1 MYRTFADVVTKND
14 LDEQAKQAGLRPLTP
29 PVTGGK
35 PYNDVAERSPDQ
47 AEYMNSIIHRMEN
60 LPPDPRRDNPLKITN
75 DARKAG
81 LDFRLILPEAED
93 FAGSKIN
100 AAVERIHRIWQD
112 TAADRGTQ
120 LVFCDLSTP
129 KGGKALS
136 ADVSPQSD
144 MEFETLLD
152 VDGTL
157 IPERQEPAAHGTDS
171 LEEGDENGE
180 DATVAS
186 DMDAVI
192 ALSSRFSVYDDIRNK
207 LVARGIPAE
216 EIAFIHEANT
226 DVRKAKLF
234 SDMNAGHVRILL
246 GSTSKMGAGMN
257 VQKRLV
263 AAHHLDAP
271 WRPSDLEQRNGR
283 IIRQGNLFY
292 ERDPDNFSVGIYNY
306 ATKQTY
312 DARMWQT
319 IEYKAAAIEQF
330 RKGDL
335 LQRVIDDVQS
345 EAANAAEMKAAASGN
360 PLILMQVQLAADL
373 RKLEALYSQHQRG
386 QHRLR
391 DRLKWLEG
399 TDARLAEAEADH
411 AANLRCRDA
420 NTHIVREKGK
430 EKIRIELRT
439 DEGLLTDK
447 DGDKMKDL
455 LLGCVKEVTRNV
467 GAKALFGSYRGFA
480 MHIVRHAQPFGG
492 KDGFRIVV
500 SGPGEQ
506 EFRPDNLIYT
516 FDDKLSLSGLF
527 LRMDNFLGK
536 GLDESM
542 EKFREKCRQEKAE
555 LATVQDALGKEFP
568 QKAELALARENNS
581 AVIRELQR
589 MQDDAGYV
597 SQWTPKTLSALP
609 DSTEKKLRSQC

>member
-1 MYRTFADVVTKND
+1 
-14 LDEQAKQAGLRPLTP
+14 
-29 PVTGGK
+29 
-35 PYNDVAERSPDQ
+35 
-47 AEYMNSIIHRMEN
+47 
-60 LPPDPRRDNPLKITN
+60 
-75 DARKAG
+75 
-81 LDFRLILPEAED
+81 
-93 FAGSKIN
+93 
-100 AAVERIHRIWQD
+100 
-112 TAADRGTQ
+112 
-120 LVFCDLSTP
+120 
-129 KGGKALS
+129 
-136 ADVSPQSD
+136 
-144 MEFETLLD
+144 
-152 VDGTL
+152 
-157 IPERQEPAAHGTDS
+157 
-171 LEEGDENGE
+171 
-180 DATVAS
+180 
-186 DMDAVI
+186 
-192 ALSSRFSVYDDIRNK
+192 
-207 LVARGIPAE
+207 
-216 EIAFIHEANT
+216 
-226 DVRKAKLF
+226 
-234 SDMNAGHVRILL
+234 
-246 GSTSKMGAGMN
+246 
-257 VQKRLV
+257 
-263 AAHHLDAP
+263 
-271 WRPSDLEQRNGR
+271 
-283 IIRQGNLFY
+283 
-292 ERDPDNFSVGIYNY
+292 
-306 ATKQTY
+306 
-312 DARMWQT
+312 
-319 IEYKAAAIEQF
+319 
-330 RKGDL
+330 
-335 LQRVIDDVQS
+335 
-345 EAANAAEMKAAASGN
+345 
-360 PLILMQVQLAADL
+360 MQVQLAADL

-420 NTHIVREKGK
+420 NTHIVREKDK

-455 LLGCVKEVTRNV
+455 LLGCVKDVTRNV

-480 MHIVRHAQPFGG
+480 MHIVRYTQPIGG
-492 KDGFRIVV
+492 RDGFRIVV

-597 SQWTPKTLSALP
+597 SQWTPKTLLGEEKSEIEKVHAA
-609 DSTEKKLRSQC
+609 DSMQRML

>member
-1 MYRTFADVVTKND
+1 M
-14 LDEQAKQAGLRPLTP
+14 
-29 PVTGGK
+29 
-35 PYNDVAERSPDQ
+35 
-47 AEYMNSIIHRMEN
+47 
-60 LPPDPRRDNPLKITN
+60 
-75 DARKAG
+75 
-81 LDFRLILPEAED
+81 
-93 FAGSKIN
+93 
-100 AAVERIHRIWQD
+100 
-112 TAADRGTQ
+112 
-120 LVFCDLSTP
+120 
-129 KGGKALS
+129 
-136 ADVSPQSD
+136 
-144 MEFETLLD
+144 
-152 VDGTL
+152 
-157 IPERQEPAAHGTDS
+157 
-171 LEEGDENGE
+171 
-180 DATVAS
+180 
-186 DMDAVI
+186 
-192 ALSSRFSVYDDIRNK
+192 SR
-207 LVARGIPAE
+207 
-216 EIAFIHEANT
+216 
-226 DVRKAKLF
+226 
-234 SDMNAGHVRILL
+234 
-246 GSTSKMGAGMN
+246 
-257 VQKRLV
+257 
-263 AAHHLDAP
+263 
-271 WRPSDLEQRNGR
+271 
-283 IIRQGNLFY
+283 
-292 ERDPDNFSVGIYNY
+292 
-306 ATKQTY
+306 
-312 DARMWQT
+312 
-319 IEYKAAAIEQF
+319 
-330 RKGDL
+330 
-335 LQRVIDDVQS
+335 S

-420 NTHIVREKGK
+420 NTHIVREKDK

-480 MHIVRHAQPFGG
+480 MHIVRYTQPFGG

-500 SGPGEQ
+500 SGPREQ

-597 SQWTPKTLSALP
+597 SQWTPKTPLGE
-609 DSTEKKLRSQC
+609 EKSEAEERAAVIPMAQRGI